1 MKFKV
6 GDKVRAKVNG
16 EDLVGVVKEIN
27 SGFGND
33 SNLVYFHDW
42 HGGHDGNGSSLKGHQ
57 GDSFWYLNNK
67 ELELIERGKNIMKK
81 SDLKNGAIVET
92 RNGDKYILL
101 FNCCNFGDRED
112 LLISLE
118 DGEYLNFSDYN
129 ENLKVC
135 DNKKFDIMKV
145 CQNKYVGG
153 NIRSHVLKQ
162 GEDDWTWI
170 REEETVM
177 TISEIE
183 EKLGI
188 SNLKIKKED

>member
-6 GDKVRAKVNG
+6 GDKVRAKVHG

-27 SGFGND
+27 SGSRNN
-33 SNLVYFHDW
+33 SNLVYFHGW
-42 HGGHDGNGSSLKGHQ
+42 HGGHDGNGLSLKEHQ
-57 GDSFWYLNNK
+57 GDSFWYLKNE
-67 ELELIERGKNIMKK
+67 ELELIERGENIMRKR
-81 SDLKNGAIVET
+81 DLKNGAIVET
-92 RNGDKYILL
+92 RNGDKFILL

-112 LLISLE
+112 LFISLE
-118 DGEYLNFSDYN
+118 NGEYLNFDGYSKKLKNCSD
-129 ENLKVC
+129 ENY
-135 DNKKFDIMKV
+135 DIMKV
-145 CQNKYVGG
+145 CQNDYVGD
-153 NIRSHVLKQ
+153 NIRSHILKQ
-162 GEDDWTWI
+162 NEDDWTWI